1 MIIGVIGLVAA
12 LLTVIPAVFAALA
25 VLAAVLSGAAVLL
38 VAGVLAGKGILAG
51 MVLGFIA
58 YRAFRK
64 ARMAER
70 TE

>member
-25 VLAAVLSGAAVLL
+25 ILAAVLSGAAVLL
-38 VAGVLAGKGILAG
+38 VAGVLARKGILAG

-64 ARMAER
+64 TRMAER

>member
-25 VLAAVLSGAAVLL
+25 ILAAVLSGAAVLL
-38 VAGVLAGKGILAG
+38 VAGVLAEKGILAG
-51 MVLGFIA
+51 MVLGFIGN
-58 YRAFRK
+58 RAFRK
-64 ARMAER
+64 TRMAER

>member
-1 MIIGVIGLVAA
+1 MIIGVIGLAAA
-12 LLTVIPAVFAALA
+12 LLAVIPVVFAALA
-25 VLAAVLSGAAVLL
+25 ILAAVLSGAAVLL
-38 VAGVLAGKGILAG
+38 AAGVLAGKGILAG

-64 ARMAER
+64 TRMADR